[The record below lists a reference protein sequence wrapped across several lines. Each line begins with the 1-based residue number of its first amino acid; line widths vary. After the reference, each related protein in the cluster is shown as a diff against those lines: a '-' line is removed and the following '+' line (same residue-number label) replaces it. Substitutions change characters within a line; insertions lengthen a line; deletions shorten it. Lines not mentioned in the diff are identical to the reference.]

1 MADVLALH
9 LAEFVVTESGFGADM
24 GFEKHVDIVCR
35 TGSIRPSA
43 VVLVA
48 TTRALKH
55 HGGGDLRV
63 GAANLARHIEI
74 VRAFGFDPVVAVNC
88 FPEDSAAELELVR
101 GLALRARR
109 VRCWSHARRREGGR
123 GAAAL
128 AEAVSRQLRGRPTL
142 RYAYE
147 LDDPIPMKI
156 ERIALASTAPA
167 RWSSRPRR
175 STSIERFA
183 ADGLDRVPVC
193 IAKTPL
199 SLSHDPALLNAPAGF
214 TLPVRELRAYTGAG
228 WLVALCGDLMTMP
241 GLGAHPAALDID
253 IDIDG
258 RTVGLR

>member
-1 MADVLALH
+1 
-9 LAEFVVTESGFGADM
+9 M

-88 FPEDSAAELELVR
+88 FHDDTVAELELVR
-101 GLALRARR
+101 ALAFEHGAFAAVVTRA
-109 VRCWSHARRREGGR
+109 VAEGGR

-128 AEAVSRQLRGRPTL
+128 AEAVVAAASRRSRL

-156 ERIALASTAPA
+156 ERIALNLYGAGEVKFAPA
-167 RWSSRPRR
+167 ALHA
-175 STSIERFA
+175 IERFA

-241 GLGAHPAALDID
+241 GLGAHPAAFDID
-253 IDIDG
+253 IDIDE
-258 RTVGLR
+258 RTVGLK